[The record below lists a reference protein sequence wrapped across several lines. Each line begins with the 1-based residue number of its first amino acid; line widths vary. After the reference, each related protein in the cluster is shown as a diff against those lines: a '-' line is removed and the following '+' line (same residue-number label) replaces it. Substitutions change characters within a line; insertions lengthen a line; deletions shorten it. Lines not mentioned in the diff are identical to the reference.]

1 MFWLSA
7 RSPLNR
13 LATLFRN
20 GMPKKTRSK
29 PDWAS
34 KVREL
39 RESLHLKQPPF
50 AAELGSTDQTVS
62 NWETGRNQPSAEHY
76 IKMGNMAPPELAVF
90 FYRQAGVDMRSVE
103 QAITTER
110 ARKSPTKKTPKN

>member
-1 MFWLSA
+1 
-7 RSPLNR
+7 
-13 LATLFRN
+13 
-20 GMPKKTRSK
+20 MPKKTRSK

-76 IKMGNMAPPELAVF
+76 IKMGNIAPPELAAF
-90 FYRQAGVDMRSVE
+90 FYHQAGVDMRSVE

-110 ARKSPTKKTPKN
+110 AHKSPTKKTPKN